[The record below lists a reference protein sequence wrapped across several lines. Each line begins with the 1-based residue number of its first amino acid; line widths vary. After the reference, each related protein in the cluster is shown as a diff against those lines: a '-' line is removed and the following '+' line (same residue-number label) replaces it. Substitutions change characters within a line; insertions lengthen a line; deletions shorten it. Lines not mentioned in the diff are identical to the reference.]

1 MQTITSNKLK
11 SLRKETLN
19 GVTYLVS
26 NVRMLREGVLNGSR
40 GALFYPIEEISDSVS
55 AWNSMPIVVDHPKRG
70 EKFISARD
78 PKVLNKVGVGFVFNC
93 RQTAD
98 SLDGEAWIDLE
109 KLREV
114 DPELARQVEVGEAV
128 EVSTGL
134 QTDNFDESG
143 VFNGKNYTQV
153 AKNYRP
159 DHLALL
165 PGEQGACSI
174 DDGCGLNVNKRFEFV
189 VNCSGSKKSCSC
201 GCKGTSMGIDFHP
214 TSNTTFD
221 FVTNE
226 DGVWRTVDGGA
237 KVFIK
242 DGQVRAGGPKGQV
255 VGGGKG
261 SSSGGSVT
269 KGKGYD
275 GLDKKTFTTKELA
288 QGAVAKWLKT
298 EEGIQASKNKKDLI
312 KSYKSLIDQAV
323 NDGKT
328 SEIEEYEKTL
338 SDIEL
343 TPTTEFAN
351 SSKAASPQK
360 TRPNPKPTTKPK
372 TPPKKSAVG
381 KDQKYSSEAK
391 ELGMTVKQYKEY
403 FFL

>member
-70 EKFISARD
+70 ERFISARD

-93 RQTAD
+93 RQTSD

-114 DPELARQVEVGEAV
+114 HPELARQVEVGEAV

-143 VFNGKNYTQV
+143 VFNGKSYTQV

-189 VNCSGSKKSCSC
+189 VNCSGSKKTCSC
-201 GCKGTSMGIDFHP
+201 GCKGTSMVIDFQP
-214 TSNTTFD
+214 TPNFN

-226 DGVWRTVDGGA
+226 DGVWRTTDDGA
-237 KVFIK
+237 KVYIK
-242 DGQVRAGGPKGQV
+242 GGKVHAGGPNGKV
-255 VGGGKG
+255 VGGKG
-261 SSSGGSVT
+261 SKSKGTKSKGSKSSKTKSKGSKSTRLRRSTSKVAE
-269 KGKGYD
+269 KAV
-275 GLDKKTFTTKELA
+275 KENKMLLK
-288 QGAVAKWLKT
+288 QLEGAPANARHNPIEAYKYILSQS
-298 EEGIQASKNKKDLI
+298 GSI
-312 KSYKSLIDQAV
+312 K
-323 NDGKT
+323 
-328 SEIEEYEKTL
+328 
-338 SDIEL
+338 
-343 TPTTEFAN
+343 FAN
-351 SSKAASPQK
+351 EVSDALERSLKD
-360 TRPNPKPTTKPK
+360 TK
-372 TPPKKSAVG
+372 
-381 KDQKYSSEAK
+381 
-391 ELGMTVKQYKEY
+391 
-403 FFL
+403 